1 MAKTALT
8 KLLRQIHLAH
18 AEAAATGLPADV
30 SFELQRAR
38 RLQRAEFLAGA
49 ASAGVAL
56 LTGCAPSTSPNGAQ
70 TGAGSPSAG
79 ARGTAGRV
87 AIVGGGLAGVS
98 CAYRLWQAGVPF
110 TLCEAN
116 SAFGGR
122 TWTLRG
128 FFDHGQIVEHGG
140 EFISSEHTA
149 IRKLASE
156 LGLTLVNLRSG
167 QPKDTEEIYWRWN
180 QKYTFAEMLADYRH
194 VYPAMAAAAKAAP
207 FPVLYNR
214 YNKAGFE
221 LDHMSVRQWIERNV
235 PGGLDSKIGWL
246 LDLDCTTENG
256 GESAVQSSLELIQML
271 GYYPALTTHDQF
283 YLVGTDELFGVQG
296 GNDQIVGRM
305 IKQLPAASLRP
316 NTALEAL
323 ARRSDG
329 SYQLTFRSALQT
341 VELTADH
348 VLLAI
353 PFTTLRRVDLSKA
366 GFSPLKMTAI
376 NELPLGTNTKL
387 HAQFDKRVWYKLGY
401 NGYTYSDTDYE
412 QTWEVTR
419 KQPGPT
425 GILTSYYGGDWGA
438 SFRVPSFAPAQPGYT
453 HQFVKGLELLYPGAT
468 AAYNG
473 KAYMDYWTGD
483 PWHRGSYSY
492 GKVGQ
497 YTKFIGIEDVPQGN
511 VRFAGEHV
519 SIDFAGFMNGAV
531 ETGEKAA
538 AGILH
543 AMGVATKA

>member
-1 MAKTALT
+1 MARTALT
-8 KLLRQIHLAH
+8 RLLQQVHLAH
-18 AEAAATGLPADV
+18 AEAAATGMPADEV
-30 SFELQRAR
+30 FTAQRER
-38 RLQRAEFLAGA
+38 RLQRKEFLAGA
-49 ASAGVAL
+49 LGTTAGLVAACSGVAPKQSS
-56 LTGCAPSTSPNGAQ
+56 GAAPSGGAS
-70 TGAGSPSAG
+70 GA
-79 ARGTAGRV
+79 ARV
-87 AIVGGGLAGVS
+87 VIVGGGLAGVS
-98 CAYRLWQAGVPF
+98 CAYRLWQAGVAF

-122 TWTLRG
+122 TWTLRN
-128 FFDHGQIVEHGG
+128 FFDGAQIVEHGG

-149 IRKLASE
+149 LRDLVHE
-156 LGLTLVNLRSG
+156 LGLNLVDLRAG
-167 QPKDTEEIYWRWN
+167 QPKGTDEIYWVN
-180 QKYTFAEMLADYRH
+180 GGTYTFAQMLSDYRE
-194 VYPAMAAAAKAAP
+194 VYPAIAAAAKAAGY
-207 FPVLYNR
+207 PVLYNHHT
-214 YNKAGFE
+214 KAAYD
-221 LDHMSVRQWIERNV
+221 LDHMSVREWVQKNV
-235 PGGLDSKIGWL
+235 PGGLHSRIGWL

-256 GESAVQSSLELIQML
+256 GESSVQSSLELIQML
-271 GYYPALTTHDQF
+271 NYYPALSTHGQF
-283 YLVGTDELFGVQG
+283 YLVGTDELYGVVG
-296 GNDQIVGRM
+296 GNDQVVGRM
-305 IKQLPAASLRP
+305 ISHLPTASLRP
-316 NTALEAL
+316 NTALRAL

-329 SYQLTFRSALQT
+329 SYLLTFSSALQT
-341 VELTADH
+341 IELVADH

-353 PFTTLRRVDLSKA
+353 PFTTLRRVDLSQA

-387 HAQFDKRVWYKLGY
+387 HAQFSHRVWYPLGY
-401 NGYTYSDTDYE
+401 NGYTYSDTDFE

-419 KQPGPT
+419 RQPGPQ

-438 SFRVPSFAPAQPGYT
+438 SFRVPSFAPAKLEYT
-453 HQFVKGLELLYPGAT
+453 QRFLRGLELLYPGCTHAW
-468 AAYNG
+468 NG

-497 YTKFIGIEDVPQGN
+497 YTTFIGIEGVPEGN

-543 AMGVATKA
+543 AVGVPTHA